1 MPVVNEMPTS
11 VVKEIPHSIVK
22 EMPTSVVKEIPHY
35 VVNEMP
41 ISVVNEMPITAVNK
55 IPHSVMNEI
64 PISVVN
70 EMSSVNLSPN
80 LDDVLEKS
88 SNRISLP
95 HDMDTTS
102 PIGSFSLN
110 SSSSVEAEDC
120 TILMCVKKNPSK
132 EKGKKSVF
140 IRTLRSG
147 KVFYSDGD
155 RMSRRSKFS
164 PGPSTRMTKVVCHK
178 VRDDVTK
185 SKAPMIESEPSEGD
199 KDCPS

>member
-11 VVKEIPHSIVK
+11 VVNEI
-22 EMPTSVVKEIPHY
+22 PTSVVNEIPT
-35 VVNEMP
+35 
-41 ISVVNEMPITAVNK
+41 SVVNEMPF
-55 IPHSVMNEI
+55 
-64 PISVVN
+64 
-70 EMSSVNLSPN
+70 VNLSPY

-110 SSSSVEAEDC
+110 SSSSEEAEDC

-132 EKGKKSVF
+132 EKKKNSVF
-140 IRTLRSG
+140 IRTLRSE

-155 RMSRRSKFS
+155 CMSRRSKFS
-164 PGPSTRMTKVVCHK
+164 PSPSTRKTKVVCHK

-185 SKAPMIESEPSEGD
+185 SKALMIEFEPSEGD